1 MGAFPAVSLCRNAE
15 TWHVDTPVGK
25 IEAKL
30 SVPLGEKA
38 TAIVLLIHGM
48 SAQPEIVFEW
58 TFLMEGLRRRK
69 VAAVLPN
76 LHSCEA
82 TAPASGSPAD
92 AVVALEAI
100 AGWMQETT
108 GPAPLFVY
116 GKSWGGARA
125 VELCQQLR
133 EHGRP
138 PSGICL
144 ACPAPPGEAL
154 QGLGIPALL
163 AWAEDDAVIPFAEHE
178 LLLQALR
185 REDERS
191 IFVPVQVGGHRIDK
205 MAESDERLAAKLD
218 EWPDLVLGRT
228 RSRRTRAAR
237 DEDADRSS
245 LRLVEAGQRLWAK
258 AAGDQE
264 AGARTSRRREEL
276 PPLRRGRAKAYA
288 EPQAE
293 ALGPPTRSA
302 PSRLPRRAD
311 SKDAAYE
318 GDPLTRA
325 PTRAQSSALTEER
338 PPLPR
343 AGKANKGLPRPP
355 SDGHLG
361 AREARGKPGNGLA
374 RPERAMSSRH
384 RSRSMHRPTRRP
396 ASSKGELHQEAR
408 RPPNTRNAA
417 ASHAAPPSRDR
428 SRSLRSHKWPASGG
442 EMKVLLPNQVAED
455 LHQDG
460 VLKDIASK
468 SKASV
473 DLMEAVGE
481 LHQFVEGHRLLII
494 RGQTGS
500 ELQAAVEDLL
510 GKARL
515 NGRAHGPGGSKLKI
529 LLPRH
534 LAAVVIGR
542 RGANIKDLQ
551 RTTGTS
557 VQVEN
562 GSTGMDRVATV
573 CGSPAAILNAL
584 GRIHSFGTEDEEGA
598 GSDGPDSHDR
608 PYGGHDN
615 PFHSR
620 PGDHSGLYRHDGPDD
635 RDSRHGVDD
644 PDGPQAERDGR
655 PCSDEEESLE
665 DGRRKKR
672 KPPPKP
678 AAPWE
683 VREHPEAPGE
693 FYYLNM
699 ETGDTTW
706 ERPAGNDAKPS
717 APPPWRVLEHPEAP
731 GEFYYLN
738 EDTGET
744 CWDLPEGVI
753 LLKRTCSKCPS
764 VVFCKT
770 SPFSTCV
777 RSHGHALKRIAGK
790 ASSKACS
797 QAALARISLLLGL
810 RLLYRFMSCTAH
822 PL

>member
-1 MGAFPAVSLCRNAE
+1 MVGRSSTAASHAGYIKTFCPKNGWGFIVCDEVDRDIFVHWRAFVDGAPSDYVCAGDGKRMEVQFILDDSDRHKPKAKDVKYRVS
-15 TWHVDTPVGK
+15 
-25 IEAKL
+25 
-30 SVPLGEKA
+30 
-38 TAIVLLIHGM
+38 
-48 SAQPEIVFEW
+48 
-58 TFLMEGLRRRK
+58 
-69 VAAVLPN
+69 
-76 LHSCEA
+76 
-82 TAPASGSPAD
+82 APA
-92 AVVALEAI
+92 
-100 AGWMQETT
+100 
-108 GPAPLFVY
+108 
-116 GKSWGGARA
+116 
-125 VELCQQLR
+125 
-133 EHGRP
+133 
-138 PSGICL
+138 
-144 ACPAPPGEAL
+144 
-154 QGLGIPALL
+154 
-163 AWAEDDAVIPFAEHE
+163 
-178 LLLQALR
+178 
-185 REDERS
+185 
-191 IFVPVQVGGHRIDK
+191 
-205 MAESDERLAAKLD
+205 
-218 EWPDLVLGRT
+218 GRT
-228 RSRRTRAAR
+228 RSRRTRVAR
-237 DEDADRSS
+237 DEDADRSA
-245 LRLVEAGQRLWAK
+245 LRLVEAEQRLWAK
-258 AAGDQE
+258 AAGDPE

-355 SDGHLG
+355 SDGRD

-408 RPPNTRNAA
+408 GRPPSARNAA
-417 ASHAAPPSRDR
+417 TSHASPPSRDR
-428 SRSLRSHKWPASGG
+428 SRSFRSHKWPAAGG

-494 RGQTGS
+494 RGQAGS

-584 GRIHSFGTEDEEGA
+584 GRIHSFGTEDEEGV

-608 PYGGHDN
+608 PYGHGHES
-615 PFHSR
+615 PFQNR
-620 PGDHSGLYRHDGPDD
+620 AGDHSGPYRHDGPDG
-635 RDSRHGVDD
+635 RDSRHGVD

-655 PCSDEEESLE
+655 PCSDEEEESLE
-665 DGRRKKR
+665 DNRRKKR

-744 CWDLPEGVI
+744 CWDLPEGVA
-753 LLKRTCSKCPS
+753 T
-764 VVFCKT
+764 
-770 SPFSTCV
+770 
-777 RSHGHALKRIAGK
+777 
-790 ASSKACS
+790 
-797 QAALARISLLLGL
+797 
-810 RLLYRFMSCTAH
+810 
-822 PL
+822 